1 MGHSGARG
9 AWNWSLAEVRV
20 AGDGGQW
27 GGGGP
32 VRAQSR
38 GTGRGSG
45 KEVRQG

>member
-1 MGHSGARG
+1 
-9 AWNWSLAEVRV
+9 VRA

-32 VRAQSR
+32 VRAQAR
-38 GTGRGSG
+38 GMGKGSG